1 MHYFIMKIKKQGVQQ
16 ISFYRS
22 SDIHSKDFMNLYKK
36 CTENRILFYLS
47 LSMNVN
53 TNHDN

>member
-1 MHYFIMKIKKQGVQQ
+1 MHYFIMKIKEQGVQQ